1 MKRTFFALLPLLFI
15 AVLTSCSTDEEDG
28 QNDNATQNE
37 TTTPSYNYYMYTEP
51 YFNFGCSATK
61 VKANENR
68 DILSETDSALIYDG
82 ENRYVTMVLYSFDN
96 YAYKSSGVL
105 VPYSSSNATLLVN
118 FLSERYTVTVYD
130 DNILFY
136 STTESIGG
144 GISAEYIS
152 GSYYYLVA
160 YIEFDAQSY
169 APTRASIEALQL
181 EKKSAIIEQFNNA
194 LEQSK

>member
-1 MKRTFFALLPLLFI
+1 MKRTNFTLLAMLFI
-15 AVLTSCSTDEEDG
+15 ATLTACTKEEEG
-28 QNDNATQNE
+28 TQE
-37 TTTPSYNYYMYTEP
+37 DDSKQEQTVSYNYYMYTEP

-61 VKANENR
+61 VKANESR

-82 ENRYVTMVLYSFDN
+82 ENSYVTMVLYSFDN

-130 DNILFY
+130 DDILFY
-136 STTESIGG
+136 STTESVGG

-160 YIEFDAQSY
+160 YIEFDSQSY
-169 APTRASIEALQL
+169 APSRASIEDIYSSDKQRA
-181 EKKSAIIEQFNNA
+181 IEQFNNA